1 MKDSPT
7 ATTGGGEFLLEVRG
21 LKRHFPVGGAIFNRG
36 RKVKAVDGIDLAIR
50 PGETLG
56 LVGESGCGKTTLGR
70 LIARLDEPTDG
81 SIHFEGN
88 LISGVS
94 GAALKPVR
102 RQIQII
108 FQNPFSSLNPRMT
121 VRDTLEEP
129 LIIHQMGDRL
139 ARQRRVMQLLDMV
152 GLRKEY
158 SDRYPH
164 EFSGGQRQRIG
175 IARALAL
182 NPKLIICD
190 EPVSALDVSIQAQIV
205 NLLVDLQNE
214 LGLSYLF
221 ISHDLRVVEHISD
234 RVAVMYLG
242 RIVESASAPELYRH
256 TYHPYTEALL
266 SALPVPDPT
275 AVSQEII
282 LEGSVPSPVDPPA
295 GCHFTTRC
303 QHVRDVCSASTP
315 SLTEYRPDHFVRCG
329 RVEEIREPGQRP
341 RENAGAAL

>member
-1 MKDSPT
+1 MHEETRSADP
-7 ATTGGGEFLLEVRG
+7 GFLLDVRG
-21 LKRHFPVGGAIFNRG
+21 LKRHFPAGGQIFNRS
-36 RKVKAVDGIDLAIR
+36 RRVKAVDGVDLVIR
-50 PGETLG
+50 AGETLG

-70 LIARLDEPTDG
+70 LIARLDEPTEG
-81 SIHFEGN
+81 SILFEGQT
-88 LISGVS
+88 ISGL
-94 GAALKPVR
+94 GDNALRPIR
-102 RQIQII
+102 RSIQVI

-121 VRDTLEEP
+121 VRDILEEP
-129 LIIHQMGDRL
+129 LIIHRMGDRS

-182 NPKLIICD
+182 SPKLIICD
-190 EPVSALDVSIQAQIV
+190 EPVSALDVSIQAQII
-205 NLLVDLQNE
+205 NLLEDLQKE
-214 LGLSYLF
+214 LRLSYLF

-242 RIVESASAPELYRH
+242 RIVESATASDLYRH
-256 TYHPYTEALL
+256 TYHPYSEALL

-275 AVSQEII
+275 AESREII
-282 LEGSVPSPVDPPA
+282 LEGNVPSPIDPPA

-303 QHVRDVCSASTP
+303 QHVRDRCSASTP
-315 SLTEYRPDHFVRCG
+315 ALEEYRPDHFVRCM
-329 RVEEIREPGQRP
+329 RVDEIRGNSVLV
-341 RENAGAAL
+341 REHTLPH